1 MYFCKVTDVLPRVA
15 ALNAQQ
21 VAIVGDFNDWNRTS
35 TFLIKRGN
43 GDIAVTLELEA
54 GNNTVSAI

>member
-54 GNNTVSAI
+54 GK